1 MFYRLRLERSAGK
14 MAAFFVGSELE
25 PVWPDVWS
33 SLGKVHKFKTRKLD
47 EKCTE
52 FN

>member
-1 MFYRLRLERSAGK
+1 MFYRLRLVRSAGK
-14 MAAFFVGSELE
+14 MTAFFAGSELE
-25 PVWPDVWS
+25 RVWPDVRS
-33 SLGKVHKFKTRKLD
+33 SFGKVHKFKTRKLD